1 MVSAAFLKGIVMKL
15 VVGFL
20 VVVVVVAAAAA
31 AAAAAAVMR
40 KLRIWDLR
48 EVPHDVNVGNV
59 CAAIYECLLNRDP
72 TFPSTTSVRKWVPRG
87 IPDRGRDQGIFTF
100 TKWNVV
106 FTKM

>member
-59 CAAIYECLLNRDP
+59 CAAIY
-72 TFPSTTSVRKWVPRG
+72 
-87 IPDRGRDQGIFTF
+87 
-100 TKWNVV
+100 
-106 FTKM
+106 

>member
-1 MVSAAFLKGIVMKL
+1 MVCGGRAPCYVML

-20 VVVVVVAAAAA
+20 VVVVVA

-59 CAAIYECLLNRDP
+59 CAAIY
-72 TFPSTTSVRKWVPRG
+72 
-87 IPDRGRDQGIFTF
+87 
-100 TKWNVV
+100 
-106 FTKM
+106 